1 MDLGANI
8 RGARKKAG
16 ITQFEL
22 AERLK
27 VYQKDISRWE
37 NGEHIPGV
45 DTISEI
51 CRALNVSADILLET
65 GINKNGESKAI

>member
-1 MDLGANI
+1 MNLGANI

-16 ITQFEL
+16 ITQLEL

-37 NGEHIPGV
+37 NGKYVPGV

-65 GINKNGESKAI
+65 GINKNEESKAI